1 MRLGHMKREQVD
13 KEKLLGYVDRFEG
26 LRIGVWGDLILDE
39 HLYGT
44 TRRISREA
52 PVLILSYNGQE
63 YSLGGAG
70 NAVQNLRALG
80 AYPVPVGVIGRD
92 AEGRK
97 ILSLLRSKGVP
108 TDHILPE
115 KSFRTPLKTRI
126 MAGEDNTRKQQI
138 LRIDREGRV
147 PDSPALSARIRK
159 AVGSVIRDCA
169 ALLVSDY
176 SYDTVKKEIYA
187 SVLPAATAARVPVAV
202 DSRFR
207 LMDFAGSTVATP
219 NESEVEAA
227 TRVITGGNASALNEA
242 SMKVLRRLQ
251 SPALLVTRGSRGMV
265 LFEKGRPPFPIPVRG
280 TTDIVDVTG
289 AGDTVISVFT
299 LAVAA
304 GASFR
309 EAAELANFAG
319 GIVVMK
325 KGAAALSPRELRQ
338 AIRS

>member
-1 MRLGHMKREQVD
+1 MKREPVD
-13 KEKLLGYVDRFEG
+13 REKLLGYVDRFEG

-52 PVLILSYNGQE
+52 PVLILSFKDQE

-70 NAVQNLRALG
+70 NAIQNLKALG
-80 AYPVPVGVIGRD
+80 AFPVPVGVVGRD
-92 AEGRK
+92 AAGRK
-97 ILSLLRSKGVP
+97 ILSLLRSKGIP
-108 TDHILPE
+108 TDHIIPE
-115 KSFRTPLKTRI
+115 KSYRTPLKTRI
-126 MAGEDNTRKQQI
+126 MAGDDNTRKQQI

-147 PDSPALSARIRK
+147 PDSLALAARIRK

-176 SYDTVKKEIYA
+176 SYDTVKEDIYA
-187 SVLPAATAARVPVAV
+187 GSLPEASAARVPVAV

-207 LMDFAGSTVATP
+207 LMDFAGATVATP
-219 NESEVEAA
+219 NESEVETALGMA
-227 TRVITGGNASALNEA
+227 PGGNTAALYEA
-242 SMKVLRRLQ
+242 STKVLRKLR
-251 SPALLVTRGSRGMV
+251 SPALLVTRGSRGMA
-265 LFEKGRPPFPIPVRG
+265 LFEKGKPPFPIPVRG

-299 LAVAA
+299 VAMAA

-319 GIVVMK
+319 GVVVMK

>member
-1 MRLGHMKREQVD
+1 MKREQVD

-26 LRIGVWGDLILDE
+26 LRVGVWGDLILDE

-44 TRRISREA
+44 TRRVSREA
-52 PVLILSYNGQE
+52 PVLILSFKGQE
-63 YSLGGAG
+63 FSLGGAG
-70 NAVQNLRALG
+70 NAIQNLKALG
-80 AYPVPVGVIGRD
+80 AYPVPVGVVGRD

-97 ILSLLRSKGVP
+97 VLSLLRSKGIP
-108 TDHILPE
+108 TEHIIPE
-115 KSFRTPLKTRI
+115 KGYRTPLKTRI

-147 PDSPALSARIRK
+147 PDSPALSGRIRK
-159 AVGSVIRDCA
+159 AVGSVIRECA

-176 SYDTVKKEIYA
+176 SYDTVKEDIYA
-187 SVLPAATAARVPVAV
+187 GSLPAATAARVPVAV

-207 LMDFAGSTVATP
+207 LMDFAGATVATP

-227 TRVITGGNASALNEA
+227 IGIDTAGSAAALYEASA
-242 SMKVLRRLQ
+242 KVLRRLR
-251 SPALLVTRGSRGMV
+251 SPALLVKRGSRGMV
-265 LFEKGRPPFPIPVRG
+265 LFEKGKPPFPIPVRG

-289 AGDTVISVFT
+289 AGDTVISVFA
-299 LAVAA
+299 LAMAA

-319 GIVVMK
+319 GVVVMK
-325 KGAAALSPRELRQ
+325 RGAAALSPRELKQ

>member
-1 MRLGHMKREQVD
+1 MSTNKED
-13 KEKLLGYVDRFEG
+13 KARLLGFLERFEG
-26 LRIGVWGDLILDE
+26 LRVGVWGDLILDE

-52 PVLILSYNGQE
+52 PVIILSFQGQE

-70 NAVQNLRALG
+70 NAIQNLKSLG
-80 AYPVPVGVIGRD
+80 AYPVPVGVVGRD

-97 ILSLLRSKGVP
+97 VLGLLRSKGIS
-108 TDHILPE
+108 TDHILQE
-115 KSFRTPLKTRI
+115 KGYRTPLKTRI
-126 MAGEDNTRKQQI
+126 MAGEENTRKQQI

-147 PDSPALSARIRK
+147 PDSPALVRRLRK
-159 AVGSVIRDCA
+159 SVGSVIRDCT

-176 SYDTVKKEIYA
+176 HYDTVKEGLYA
-187 SVLPAATAARVPVAV
+187 DALPAAAAARIPVAV

-207 LMDFAGSTVATP
+207 LMRFAGATVATP
-219 NESEVEAA
+219 NESEIESAFHVATGGSEAA
-227 TRVITGGNASALNEA
+227 LRAAST
-242 SMKVLRRLQ
+242 KVLRKLR

-265 LFEKGRPPFPIPVRG
+265 LFEKGKPPYPIPVRG

-299 LAVAA
+299 LALAA

-309 EAAELANFAG
+309 DAAELANFG
-319 GIVVMK
+319 GGVVVMK
-325 KGAAALSPRELRQ
+325 KGAAALSSRELRQ
-338 AIRS
+338 AIQS

>member
-1 MRLGHMKREQVD
+1 MRKIKSDRDG
-13 KEKLLGYVDRFEG
+13 LLGYVERFEG

-52 PVLILSYNGQE
+52 PVLILSFRDQE

-70 NAVQNLRALG
+70 NAIQNLKALG
-80 AYPVPVGVIGRD
+80 AFPVPVGVVGRD
-92 AEGRK
+92 AAGRK
-97 ILSLLRSKGVP
+97 VLSLLRSKGIP
-108 TDHILPE
+108 TDHIIPE
-115 KSFRTPLKTRI
+115 KGYRTPLKTRI
-126 MAGEDNTRKQQI
+126 MAGEENTRKQQI

-147 PDSPALSARIRK
+147 PDSRALARRIRK
-159 AVGSVIRDCA
+159 AVGAVIRDCA

-176 SYDTVKKEIYA
+176 NYDTVKEEIFA
-187 SVLPAATAARVPVAV
+187 ECLPAAGEARVPVSV

-207 LMDFAGSTVATP
+207 LMTFKGATIATP

-227 TRVITGGNASALNEA
+227 LGVETGGSAAALYEASA
-242 SMKVLRRLQ
+242 KVLRKLR
-251 SPALLVTRGSRGMV
+251 SPALLVKRGSRGMV
-265 LFEKGRPPFPIPVRG
+265 LFERGKPPFPIPIRG

-299 LAVAA
+299 LALAA

-319 GIVVMK
+319 GVVVMK
-325 KGAAALSPRELRQ
+325 KGAATLSPRELQQ
-338 AIRS
+338 AIRH

>member
-1 MRLGHMKREQVD
+1 MRDIKPDRNG
-13 KEKLLGYVDRFEG
+13 LLGYVDRFEG

-52 PVLILSYNGQE
+52 PVLILSFKDQE
-63 YSLGGAG
+63 FSLGGAG
-70 NAVQNLRALG
+70 NAIQNLKALG
-80 AYPVPVGVIGRD
+80 AFPVPVGVVGRD
-92 AEGRK
+92 AAGRRV
-97 ILSLLRSKGVP
+97 LGLLRAKGIP
-108 TDHILPE
+108 TDRIIPE
-115 KSFRTPLKTRI
+115 KGYRTPLKTRI
-126 MAGEDNTRKQQI
+126 MAGEENTRKQQI

-147 PDSPALSARIRK
+147 PDSPALSGRIRR
-159 AVGSVIRDCA
+159 AVGAVIRDCA

-176 SYDTVKKEIYA
+176 NYDTVKKAIFAEC
-187 SVLPAATAARVPVAV
+187 LPAAVGARVPVAV

-207 LMDFAGSTVATP
+207 LMDFAGATIATP

-227 TRVITGGNASALNEA
+227 LGMVPGGNTAALYAASA
-242 SMKVLRRLQ
+242 KVLRKLR

-265 LFEKGRPPFPIPVRG
+265 LFEKGKPPFPIPVRG

-289 AGDTVISVFT
+289 AGDTVISAFT
-299 LAVAA
+299 LALAA

-319 GIVVMK
+319 GVVVMK